1 MIEVYY
7 LAPPDADH
15 EAQIAQ
21 AAQRHGG
28 EITFRE
34 IPKPNDLSQAVVLT
48 IEFESWAAAEQ
59 AMSDLQAMGEYVEG
73 PCEYGD
79 D

>member
-7 LAPPDADH
+7 LAPLDADH
-15 EAQIAQ
+15 EAQIARS
-21 AAQRHGG
+21 AQRHGG
-28 EITFRE
+28 EMTFRE
-34 IPKPNDLSQAVVLT
+34 IPEPTARSQAVVLT
-48 IEFESWAAAEQ
+48 IEFTSLAAAEQ

-73 PCEYGD
+73 PYEYGD